1 MALTYIKSF
10 MRVDLFKEVYI
21 KKAKWFYVFT
31 PTREIHTFAL
41 NPSVLLVA
49 RPRLPDNVKRTF
61 L

>member
-1 MALTYIKSF
+1 